1 MKLKRD
7 GVKGGEE
14 GKGRTGDE
22 AGGGMHAM
30 VFRGPQDQEASRV
43 SLSSK
48 KKTRFVGTHSI
59 NNTNTQFKKF
69 NICFTVALYGLGLVF
84 VGVSPL
90 CY

>member
-1 MKLKRD
+1 MMKLKRD

-48 KKTRFVGTHSI
+48 KKNKVCGYT
-59 NNTNTQFKKF
+59 
-69 NICFTVALYGLGLVF
+69 
-84 VGVSPL
+84 
-90 CY
+90 